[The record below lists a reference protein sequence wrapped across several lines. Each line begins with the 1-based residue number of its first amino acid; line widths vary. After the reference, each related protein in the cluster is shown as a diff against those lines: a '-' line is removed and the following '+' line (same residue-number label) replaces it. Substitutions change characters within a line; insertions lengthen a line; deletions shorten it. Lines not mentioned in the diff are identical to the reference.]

1 MVGDNLAVAS
11 KKMIGVASAAV
22 SAYVQ
27 TIFMNAT
34 LVASGIGYVAQGLEL
49 VGVHGTVI
57 DGMKAASS
65 AMTSMISLLWA
76 PLDCITAWSAGGEN
90 TAIFA
95 AQNAIGTAI
104 VTAMAA
110 GAAKPQEM
118 VSATQST
125 FQKLTAQATA
135 LAAKAAEKAA
145 PAVQGAQAIIAAK
158 KVYDAAAE
166 GNIGWESSA
175 YDAWASQNSVSVYT
189 TCMANRAGTTVDNLE
204 RAMP

>member
-1 MVGDNLAVAS
+1 
-11 KKMIGVASAAV
+11 MIGVASAAV

-27 TIFMNAT
+27 TIFMNVT
-34 LVASGIGYVAQGLEL
+34 LVASGIGYVAQGLEY
-49 VGVHGTVI
+49 VGVHGVVI

-76 PLDCITAWSAGGEN
+76 PMDCITAWSAGGEN
-90 TAIFA
+90 TAIYA

-110 GAAKPQEM
+110 GATKPTEM

-135 LAAKAAEKAA
+135 LAEKAAEKAA
-145 PAVQGAQAIIAAK
+145 PAIQGAQAILAAK
-158 KVYDAAAE
+158 KVYDAAAD

-175 YDAWASQNSVSVYT
+175 YEAWGSQNSVSVYT
-189 TCMANRAGTTVDNLE
+189 TCMANKAGKAADGMMTV
-204 RAMP
+204 MP